1 MNKISLL
8 AGASLL
14 AVSST
19 GYAQLPGKISGNEF
33 NPAISL
39 ILDGRYTQIES
50 GELELPGFQ
59 LGGEA
64 GLPHSGFS
72 TGHNELSISAN
83 VDDKFYGSMTSAI
96 VIHDGETELELEEA
110 FIETLKLGNGFT
122 VKGGRFLSGIG
133 YLNGIHDHAHDFAD
147 RPLVYDA
154 LVGGHLI
161 DTGLQGRWV
170 APTDFFLTF
179 GAEITSGTQYPSGE
193 NEDGNKG
200 LVLFAKTGADID
212 ESSSWQLGFGLYQAK
227 FDERAPGAHDHGHSE
242 EEHEEHEEGEEHEE
256 HGKLTDGD
264 VDVTAIDFVYKWAPN
279 GNSKQTNFK
288 FQAEY
293 FIRNEKATLEDDIYD
308 GEQTGYYLQGVY
320 QFMPAWR
327 VGLRYDSLSADNVIV
342 GESGEE
348 ADEHLEEAG
357 LLAADDPKKTSVM
370 VDYSPSHFSRI
381 RFQYSNLENGGG
393 NKKDIFTLQYVMSIG
408 SHGAHSF

>member
-1 MNKISLL
+1 MKKIALL
-8 AGASLL
+8 AGTSIL
-14 AVSST
+14 ALSST
-19 GYAQLPGKISGNEF
+19 GYAQLPGKITGNEF

-96 VIHDGETELELEEA
+96 VIHDGETEFELEEA

-122 VKGGRFLSGIG
+122 VKGGRFFSGIG

-154 LVGGHLI
+154 ILGGHLI

-170 APTDFFLTF
+170 APTEFFLTF
-179 GAEITSGTQYPSGE
+179 GAEVTSGSTYPSGE

-200 LVLFAKTGADID
+200 LTLFAKTGGDFD
-212 ESSSWQLGFGLYQAK
+212 ESSSWQLGLGLYQAK
-227 FDERAPGAHDHGHSE
+227 FDERTPGAHDHGHGE
-242 EEHEEHEEGEEHEE
+242 EEHEEHGS
-256 HGKLTDGD
+256 LTNGD
-264 VDVTAIDFVYKWAPN
+264 VDITAIDFVYKWAPN

-293 FIRNEKATLEDDIYD
+293 FIRGEKATLEDDIYD

-327 VGLRYDSLSADNVIV
+327 VGLRYDSLSADNKIV
-342 GESGEE
+342 GESGAE
-348 ADEHLEEAG
+348 AEEHLKEAG

-370 VDYSPSHFSRI
+370 FDYSPSHFSRI
-381 RFQYSNLENGGG
+381 RFQYSNLENGAG